1 MATARKRTPRK
12 PVEPAKC
19 ETCKGSGEISVAV
32 RVGGR
37 KQRTTGHQQT
47 GMCLACFG
55 SGEATD

>member
-1 MATARKRTPRK
+1 MPARKSPARK
-12 PVEPAKC
+12 PAAPPQCKTC
-19 ETCKGSGEISVAV
+19 EGSGEISVAV

-47 GMCLACFG
+47 GMCLTCFG